1 MQKEKEQLY
10 GNAGALTG
18 IFTFVSGMG
27 SACSGTASNP
37 WVQAVGVAI
46 IIGSIIFGI
55 AQYLA

>member
-18 IFTFVSGMG
+18 TFTFVSGMG